1 MLLLKHVMH
10 RSTLRTFSYILWKRI
25 LWIFSV
31 PSLDIADFLPPTR
44 WAALRAFKFDPAR
57 FVCGNYI
64 FTT

>member
-31 PSLDIADFLPPTR
+31 PSLDIADFLPPHSMGR
-44 WAALRAFKFDPAR
+44 
-57 FVCGNYI
+57 
-64 FTT
+64 TTCVQI